1 MRMRNRML
9 AVVLSLILALSLQL
23 NAEAEEEAYTYT
35 VRLFSGQQ
43 GTFEDVN
50 VSVVRGDT
58 VIPLQFSDCDTVAIK
73 GLMYGD
79 RLTFDVSTANMILSQ
94 EGKYY
99 VKGIRES
106 GKDNQT
112 IQNGSGR
119 SAGGATAS
127 FPVECDT
134 DYVVGYGLLVDA
146 VAYTVNYQDADGNA
160 LAPSRTYYGN
170 VGDKPVVAY
179 LYIDGYQPQA
189 YNITGTLQSDSSKNV
204 FTFVYTPAE
213 PGRVVTNTIVLPGTT
228 IDLGTE
234 VIPGV
239 PGGGGGTPGGPGGGG
254 ADEGPGGGGEEE
266 TLPDDPTP
274 TNQGPD
280 EVEDLDE
287 EETPTGNF
295 PEGIENAMEVLGDGI
310 LLFGGLPLAAR
321 AAIIAVFAGAVG
333 LGVWAIAITK
343 KKKEQRIR
351 ESEEDSIEEDE
362 R

>member
-1 MRMRNRML
+1 M
-9 AVVLSLILALSLQL
+9 
-23 NAEAEEEAYTYT
+23 
-35 VRLFSGQQ
+35 
-43 GTFEDVN
+43 
-50 VSVVRGDT
+50 
-58 VIPLQFSDCDTVAIK
+58 
-73 GLMYGD
+73 
-79 RLTFDVSTANMILSQ
+79 
-94 EGKYY
+94 
-99 VKGIRES
+99 
-106 GKDNQT
+106 
-112 IQNGSGR
+112 
-119 SAGGATAS
+119 
-127 FPVECDT
+127 ECDT